1 MAARIVRAQFE
12 QFTQARLAFVRSIA
26 DLSERR
32 DYLEALLAED
42 AFEAL
47 KPMLHDKVATVQQ
60 TAALALGRMAG
71 CSVEVAIELVKAGG
85 LIYPGRARTPPQAG
99 TARSW
104 ATRRNPRRAELEH
117 GRGEPRPHEGGRVRY
132 QAGRETL

>member
-26 DLSERR
+26 DLSERP

-85 LIYPGRARTPPQAG
+85 WIISWDAHAGADRDRALLGHAQESSAC
-99 TARSW
+99 
-104 ATRRNPRRAELEH
+104 
-117 GRGEPRPHEGGRVRY
+117 
-132 QAGRETL
+132 